1 MKIYNKY
8 FKLEVI
14 DNIIFYNLK
23 KIDYIDYRDLYDKM
37 LKYISRKKTDDL
49 NLIGEFES
57 LNNIEQVIL
66 LVLSN
71 FYRKVYSVNYKK
83 DLDITFSYNFP
94 INYQKWIINRILDI
108 PDISFN
114 NNMVALGD
122 SVDYI
127 EVDVSNEKSYELF
140 YKKYGRLMRKGD
152 KEFEVRI
159 NDLKDTLDYW
169 NNYCK
174 DKHNKVF
181 SNDAL
186 CVYKDIYST
195 FNFYSIKLLYK
206 NEIMVET
213 VYFKDVIN
221 KTLYFCILGWDSKYK
236 NLSPGIYTYAKGIE
250 YCHNNN
256 YKFSFCYGLQDY
268 KKEMLSFFGEAYE

>member
-8 FKLEVI
+8 FKLEII
-14 DNIIFYNLK
+14 DNEVFYNLK
-23 KIDYIDYRDLYDKM
+23 KVEYENYKDLYDKM
-37 LKYISRKKTDDL
+37 LKYISRKQIDDL
-49 NLIGEFES
+49 NLIGEFEP
-57 LNNIEQVIL
+57 LNNVEQLIL

-71 FYRKVYSVNYKK
+71 YYRKVYSIDYKK

-94 INYQKWIINRILDI
+94 IYYQKWIIDRILDI
-108 PDISFN
+108 ADIAFSS
-114 NNMVALGD
+114 NMVALGD

-127 EVDVSNEKSYELF
+127 EVDVSNKESYDLF

-152 KEFEVRI
+152 NEFQVRM

-169 NNYCK
+169 NDYCK

-181 SNDAL
+181 SDDAL
-186 CVYKDIYST
+186 KVYKDIYST
-195 FNFYSIKLLYK
+195 FNFYSIKILYK

-213 VYFKDVIN
+213 VYFKDIVN
-221 KTLYFCILGWDSKYK
+221 KVLYFCILGWDSKYK

-250 YCHNNN
+250 YCHNNK

-268 KKEMLSFFGEAYE
+268 KKEMLSFFGEEYE